1 MNDPARRTFFAR
13 LLGRRPPA
21 SAPEGAPIASEIPKA
36 DSDVQ
41 PPPGIAVPPSDQI
54 ASEWQS
60 AETHEDKRAVLST
73 YGIAAVALALV
84 ALPQQADAFSASG
97 LARETV
103 RQLEPVIREI
113 MEVFGVGLF
122 SAISQAGDGTSTAV
136 GISGD
141 AMVNAIVSSHNENVR
156 LASRPDSNRCV
167 SDASAETN
175 TSVARNAARQ
185 KAALA
190 DQGVKELMHAN
201 EPLQRLVRE
210 AESRERVYGDNSNDL
225 NSSLLIKPAG
235 YTADEEAAAA
245 ALRNRLRASAVIGAA
260 SAAGIAPGAEP
271 SPTDRLNQL
280 AKAEYVAKSGVAD
293 FVMASCIADRKR
305 DKRARQIIDR
315 AIAED
320 TDPTQHLEQWIRD
333 NDPQGQGL
341 SARDLLQFEVE
352 RRYGNPDWHTV
363 IRTEMV
369 NPAPLLREL
378 VLMEAVGLR
387 VKLKQLEL
395 LEQQAV
401 VGALQLSEMLKAE
414 AETLANIQRG
424 NT

>member
-1 MNDPARRTFFAR
+1 MKDPARRTLFAR
-13 LLGRRPPA
+13 LIGRRSPPPTDTA
-21 SAPEGAPIASEIPKA
+21 APIAPDVNKDRQGLPSPAADAGAQSNEIVNA
-36 DSDVQ
+36 
-41 PPPGIAVPPSDQI
+41 
-54 ASEWQS
+54 WQA
-60 AETHEDKRAVLST
+60 AETHEEKKALLST
-73 YGIAAVALALV
+73 YGVAAVALALV

-141 AMVNAIVSSHNENVR
+141 AMVNAIVNSHNENVR
-156 LASRPDSNRCV
+156 LASRPDSNRCI
-167 SDASAETN
+167 SDASAETS

-190 DQGVKELMHAN
+190 DEGVKELMHAN
-201 EPLQRLVRE
+201 QPLQRLVRE
-210 AESRERVYGDNSNDL
+210 AESRERVYGENSKDL

-235 YTADEEAAAA
+235 YTAEEEAAAA

-260 SAAGIAPGAEP
+260 SAAGVAPGAEA

-320 TDPTQHLEQWIRD
+320 TDPTSHVEQWIRD

-363 IRTEMV
+363 IRTDMV
-369 NPAPLLREL
+369 SPAPLLREL

-387 VKLKQLEL
+387 VQLKQLEL

-401 VGALQLSEMLKAE
+401 VAALQLSEMLKDE